1 MPKFVTKQCEFM
13 DFFELVHRR
22 RSLRKFSDR
31 RVESHTI
38 EKILEAALTAPS
50 SRNSHSTRFLVVED
64 KDLIRHMSY
73 MRDYGSA
80 FLAEAPV
87 AVMVMG
93 DKRATDLW
101 VDNCAISATFVQLAA
116 EAAGLGSCWVH
127 VDGREHM
134 KGHPE
139 MGDAESYLRT
149 FLPIPEECGVEC
161 VIAMGY
167 SPYDEPKPRP
177 EQDNSGKVV
186 WLK

>member
-1 MPKFVTKQCEFM
+1 M
-13 DFFELVHRR
+13 DFFELVNSR
-22 RSLRKFSDR
+22 RSLRRFSDR
-31 RVESHTI
+31 KVEQEVI
-38 EKILEAALTAPS
+38 EKILAAALTAPS
-50 SRNSHSTRFLVVED
+50 SRNSHSTRFLVIED

-73 MRDYGSA
+73 MRDYGSSFMA
-80 FLAEAPV
+80 DAPV
-87 AVMVMG
+87 VVLVMG

-101 VDNCAISATFVQLAA
+101 LDNCAISATFVQLAA

-127 VDGREHM
+127 VAGREHA

-161 VIAMGY
+161 AIAMGY
-167 SPYDEPKPRP
+167 SPYEERKLRSV
-177 EQDNSGKVV
+177 QDNSGKVS

>member
-1 MPKFVTKQCEFM
+1 M
-13 DFFELVHRR
+13 DFFELTSRR

-31 RVESHTI
+31 KVEHQTI
-38 EKILEAALTAPS
+38 EKILDAALTAPS

-64 KDLIRHMSY
+64 RALIRHMSY

-80 FLAEAPV
+80 FMAEAPV
-87 AVMVMG
+87 AVLVMG
-93 DKRATDLW
+93 DRNATDLW

-116 EAAGLGSCWVH
+116 EAEGLGSCWVH
-127 VDGREHM
+127 VAGREHA

-167 SPYDEPKPRP
+167 SPYAEVKPRP
-177 EQDNSGKVV
+177 EQNNAGKVA

>member
-1 MPKFVTKQCEFM
+1 MRDM
-13 DFFELVHRR
+13 DFFELVKCR

-31 RVESHTI
+31 AVEREVV

-64 KDLIRHMSY
+64 KDLIKHMSY

-80 FLAEAPV
+80 FMAEAPV
-87 AVMVMG
+87 AILVMG

-101 VDNCAISATFVQLAA
+101 IDNCAISATFLQLAA

-127 VDGREHM
+127 VEGREHA
-134 KGHPE
+134 KGRPE

-161 VIAMGY
+161 IIAMGY
-167 SPYDEPKPRP
+167 SPYEEPKPRP
-177 EQDNSGKVV
+177 AQDESGKVA
-186 WLK
+186 WL

>member
-1 MPKFVTKQCEFM
+1 MRDM
-13 DFFELVHRR
+13 DFFELVKCR

-31 RVESHTI
+31 AVEREVV

-64 KDLIRHMSY
+64 KDLIKHMSY

-80 FLAEAPV
+80 FMAEAPV
-87 AVMVMG
+87 AILVMG

-101 VDNCAISATFVQLAA
+101 IDNCAISATFLQLAA
-116 EAAGLGSCWVH
+116 EAAGLGSCWLH
-127 VDGREHM
+127 VEGREHA
-134 KGHPE
+134 KGRPE

-161 VIAMGY
+161 IIAMGY
-167 SPYDEPKPRP
+167 SPYEEPKPRP
-177 EQDNSGKVV
+177 AQDDSGKVA
-186 WLK
+186 WL

>member
-1 MPKFVTKQCEFM
+1 M
-13 DFFELVHRR
+13 DFFELVKRR
-22 RSLRKFSDR
+22 RSLRKFSER
-31 RVESHTI
+31 RVEPHTV

-50 SRNSHSTRFLVVED
+50 SRNSRSTRFLVVED
-64 KDLIRHMSY
+64 RDLIKHASY

-80 FLAEAPV
+80 FMAEAPV
-87 AVMVMG
+87 VVFVMG

-101 VDNCAISATFVQLAA
+101 LDNAAISATFVQLAA
-116 EAAGLGSCWVH
+116 EAEGLGSCWVH
-127 VDGREHM
+127 VAGREHA

-161 VIAMGY
+161 AIAMGY
-167 SPYDEPKPRP
+167 SPYEEPKPRP
-177 EQDNSGKVV
+177 EQDNSSKVV

>member
-1 MPKFVTKQCEFM
+1 M
-13 DFFELVHRR
+13 DFFELVNKR

-31 RVESHTI
+31 RVEREVV

-50 SRNSHSTRFLVVED
+50 SRNSHSTRFLVIED
-64 KDLIRHMSY
+64 RALIKHMSY

-80 FLAEAPV
+80 FMADAPV

-93 DKRATDLW
+93 DKGATDLW

-116 EAAGLGSCWVH
+116 EAEGLGSCWVH
-127 VDGREHM
+127 VAGREHA

-161 VIAMGY
+161 VIVMGY
-167 SPYDEPKPRP
+167 SPYEEPKPRP
-177 EQDNSGKVV
+177 TQNNEGKVV

>member
-1 MPKFVTKQCEFM
+1 MRDM
-13 DFFELVHRR
+13 DFFELVKCR

-31 RVESHTI
+31 AVEREVV

-64 KDLIRHMSY
+64 KDLIKHMSY

-80 FLAEAPV
+80 FMAEAPV
-87 AVMVMG
+87 AILVMG

-101 VDNCAISATFVQLAA
+101 IDNCAISATFLQLAA

-127 VDGREHM
+127 VEGREHA
-134 KGHPE
+134 KGRPE

-161 VIAMGY
+161 IIAMGY
-167 SPYDEPKPRP
+167 SPYEEPKPRP
-177 EQDNSGKVV
+177 AQDDSGKVA
-186 WLK
+186 WL

>member
-1 MPKFVTKQCEFM
+1 MQ
-13 DFFELVHRR
+13 
-22 RSLRKFSDR
+22 
-31 RVESHTI
+31 
-38 EKILEAALTAPS
+38 APS
-50 SRNSHSTRFLVVED
+50 SRNTRSTRFWVVEQPELLAHIAD
-64 KDLIRHMSY
+64 

-80 FLAEAPV
+80 FMAEAPV
-87 AVMVMG
+87 VVMVMG
-93 DKRATDLW
+93 DKGATDLW

-116 EAAGLGSCWVH
+116 EAEGLGSCWVH
-127 VDGREHM
+127 VEGREHV

-167 SPYDEPKPRP
+167 SPYEERKPRP
-177 EQDNSGKVV
+177 KQDNSGKVQ

>member
-1 MPKFVTKQCEFM
+1 M
-13 DFFELVHRR
+13 DFFELANRR

-31 RVESHTI
+31 KVEREVV

-64 KDLIRHMSY
+64 RALIRHMSY

-80 FLAEAPV
+80 FMAEAPV
-87 AVMVMG
+87 VVLVMG
-93 DKRATDLW
+93 DRGATDLW
-101 VDNCAISATFVQLAA
+101 IDNCAISATFVQLAA

-127 VDGREHM
+127 VAGREHA

-139 MGDAESYLRT
+139 MGNAEGYLRT

-177 EQDNSGKVV
+177 AQDNSGKVAG
-186 WLK
+186 LK

>member
-1 MPKFVTKQCEFM
+1 M
-13 DFFELVHRR
+13 DFFELVNRR
-22 RSLRKFSDR
+22 RSLRKFSDK
-31 RVESHTI
+31 RVERHTI
-38 EKILEAALTAPS
+38 EKILEAALAAPS
-50 SRNSHSTRFLVVED
+50 SRNSHSTRFMVVEN
-64 KDLIRHMSY
+64 KDLIRQMAQ

-80 FLAEAPV
+80 FMADAPV

-93 DKRATDLW
+93 DKSATDLW
-101 VDNCAISATFVQLAA
+101 IDNCAISATFVQLAA

-127 VDGREHM
+127 VEGREHM

-139 MGDAESYLRT
+139 MGDAETFLRT

-186 WLK
+186 WLG